1 MSTNYVFNLDDT
13 APLLFQESRL
23 SMTSLSRTVP
33 NLTVGRSAQVT
44 YFQPFANS
52 SSYDRPKTTGYLL
65 PSLFPRRAHN
75 LPTVLD
81 N

>member
-52 SSYDRPKTTGYLL
+52 SSYRPSQNNWVFVTV
-65 PSLFPRRAHN
+65 P
-75 LPTVLD
+75 LPTPCPQSAHSFR
-81 N
+81 